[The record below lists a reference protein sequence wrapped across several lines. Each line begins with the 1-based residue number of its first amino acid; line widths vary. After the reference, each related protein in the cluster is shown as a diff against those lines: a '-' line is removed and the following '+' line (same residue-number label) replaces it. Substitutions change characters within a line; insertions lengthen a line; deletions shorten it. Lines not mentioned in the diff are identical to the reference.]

1 MNFIPYLLV
10 MGILNKN
17 KVKKMV
23 FRCSIILFS
32 VVWLLITPSNKA
44 EAAKL
49 DPIDWLNYIV
59 EISGAY
65 MDQYFS
71 ILQFLELLKY

>member
-1 MNFIPYLLV
+1 
-10 MGILNKN
+10 
-17 KVKKMV
+17 
-23 FRCSIILFS
+23 
-32 VVWLLITPSNKA
+32 LITSSNKA

-71 ILQFLELLKY
+71 MVHYNVQ

>member
-1 MNFIPYLLV
+1 
-10 MGILNKN
+10 
-17 KVKKMV
+17 
-23 FRCSIILFS
+23 
-32 VVWLLITPSNKA
+32 LITPSNKA

-71 ILQFLELLKY
+71 MVHYNVA